1 MKLYSEVSRV
11 NRIFIWQ
18 FETKK
23 MIEQQVRCDNE
34 RLIASVTGAVF
45 WVSNLQNKNKSSMT
59 YATYSL
65 EFSICQEGDH
75 FYS

>member
-1 MKLYSEVSRV
+1 
-11 NRIFIWQ
+11 
-18 FETKK
+18 

-65 EFSICQEGDH
+65 EFSIWQEGDH